1 MPGARCSGWVC
12 RPRNRSLTSGARTS
26 SVQVSSPPP
35 DDYRPGT
42 LPELFLDGLSRPRD
56 DAARTRGADGV
67 WVSTSTDEIGRR
79 ARAIALGLRT
89 RGFAPGDRIAI
100 LSQTRLEWALADW
113 GIVMAGLT
121 SVPVYPVLPADQ
133 VRYILADSGARAVF
147 VEDQEQLDKVAE
159 IEDDLP
165 ALKLAIAF
173 GPVTAPEASSLAT
186 LQLDALSDLGE
197 AAPEALAST
206 YETHARKTR
215 PEDLATLIY
224 TSGTTGD
231 PKGVMLTHANFH
243 SNADMALRVFPIDS
257 THVALALLPLAHV
270 FERTVGHYIMW
281 RAGVTVAYAESPN
294 TVARDLGEVSPTFM
308 AAVPRVF
315 EKVLERAEASAREA
329 GGAKQGIFNWAR
341 RVGEAR
347 AMAELEGRRVGPGIR
362 LQSGLADRLVFSKLR
377 ARTGGQVRYFVSGGA
392 PLSPAVARF
401 FFAARLPIVEGYGL
415 TETSPAVSFNPIDAI
430 RLGTVGTPI
439 PGTEIRIAEDGE
451 ILVRGPQIMAGYYN
465 KPEATAEAIDE
476 DGWFH
481 TGDVGEIDGDGY
493 LRITDRKKDLIITAY
508 GKNIAPQPVEAAIKL
523 HPMVAE
529 AVMLGDGR
537 KFPIVIVVP
546 EFEAVR
552 PELHG
557 VEEAADA
564 DLVTDAR
571 TREMVERVVRE
582 CCRDFAHYERPRDV
596 LLVPGPFT
604 VEGGEL
610 TPTLKVKRRVIE
622 TRFADAIEALYERA
636 EDAMSGQERERDRP

>member
-1 MPGARCSGWVC
+1 MQA
-12 RPRNRSLTSGARTS
+12 
-26 SVQVSSPPP
+26 SSPLPE
-35 DDYRPGT
+35 DYRPGT
-42 LPELFLDGLSRPRD
+42 LADLFLDGLSRPRD
-56 DAARTRGADGV
+56 DAARTRGSDGV
-67 WVSTSTDEIGRR
+67 WASVSTDDIGGR

-89 RGFAPGDRIAI
+89 KGFVAGDRVAI

-147 VEDQEQLDKVAE
+147 VEDQEQLDKIAE
-159 IEDDLP
+159 VEGDLP
-165 ALKLAIAF
+165 ALELVIAF
-173 GPVTAPEASSLAT
+173 GAVTAPGGSSLVT
-186 LQLDALSDLGE
+186 MQLDALSDLGE
-197 AAPEALAST
+197 SAPEALAST
-206 YETHARKTR
+206 YESHARATR

-329 GGAKQGIFNWAR
+329 GGAKQKIFNWAR
-341 RVGEAR
+341 GVGEAR
-347 AMAELEGRRVGPGIR
+347 AMAELEGRPVGSGLR
-362 LQSGLADRLVFSKLR
+362 LQSALADRLVFSKLR
-377 ARTGGQVRYFVSGGA
+377 ARTGGRVQYFVSGGA
-392 PLSPAVARF
+392 PLAPAVARF

-415 TETSPAVSFNPIDAI
+415 TETSPAVSFNPLDAI
-430 RLGTVGTPI
+430 RLGTVGKPI
-439 PGTEIRIAEDGE
+439 PGTEIRIAGDGE
-451 ILVRGPQIMAGYYN
+451 ILVRGPQIMAGYFN

-476 DGWFH
+476 DAWFH
-481 TGDVGEIDGDGY
+481 TGDVGEIDEDGY

-508 GKNIAPQPVEAAIKL
+508 GKNIAPQPIEAEIKR

-529 AVMLGDGR
+529 AVMLGDGG

-571 TREMVERVVRE
+571 TRGMIERAVRE
-582 CCRDFAHYERPRDV
+582 SCRDLAHYERPRDV

-604 VEGGEL
+604 VESGEL

-622 TRFADAIEALYERA
+622 ARFSGAIEALYERA
-636 EDAMSGQERERDRP
+636 EDAMSGRDKERDRP